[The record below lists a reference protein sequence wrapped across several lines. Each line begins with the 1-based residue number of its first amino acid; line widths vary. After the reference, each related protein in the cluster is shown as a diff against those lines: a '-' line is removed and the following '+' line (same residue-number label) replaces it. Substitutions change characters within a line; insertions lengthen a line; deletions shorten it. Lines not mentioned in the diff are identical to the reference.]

1 MLDKWQDSR
10 IGNYRES
17 GVEPL
22 IDADLSGDILT
33 LKSFFEMIG
42 TSEWKSLAEKL
53 DEMLPVSL
61 NAPSILES
69 IQQVI
74 IPEAYRLME
83 KSDIDSIDIANDG
96 FWDMIHPDIKKHA
109 YNKFHDGYYA
119 DAVESSYKEINH
131 VIKNIVRDVQ
141 GDSGEIKERDGVDL
155 IQYALSADKP
165 IIKLHSDPASKT
177 GRNIQVGYMN
187 ITVGAIQA
195 ARNPAAH
202 SNQDITP
209 LKATHLIFLAS
220 LIRYTIDKRERD

>member
-74 IPEAYRLME
+74 VPEAYRLME
-83 KSDIDSIDIANDG
+83 ISDIDSIDIANDG
-96 FWDMIHPDIKKHA
+96 FWDMIHPDIKRHA
-109 YNKFHDGYYA
+109 YKRFKDGHYA

-131 VIKNIVRDVQ
+131 VIKNIVKDAQ
-141 GDSGEIKERDGVDL
+141 GNSGEINERDGVDL
-155 IQYALSADKP
+155 IRYALSVKKP
-165 IIKLHSDPASKT
+165 IIKLHNNLASDDGKNT
-177 GRNIQVGYMN
+177 QLGYMQ
-187 ITVGAIQA
+187 IMAGAMQA